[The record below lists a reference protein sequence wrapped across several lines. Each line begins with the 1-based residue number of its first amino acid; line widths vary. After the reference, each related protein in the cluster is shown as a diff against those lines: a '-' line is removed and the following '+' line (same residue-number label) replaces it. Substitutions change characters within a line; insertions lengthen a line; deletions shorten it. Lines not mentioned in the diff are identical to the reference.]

1 MTSFTAP
8 APRNDGELLTAD
20 EAAARL
26 GVRKATLY
34 AYVSRG
40 LLTAMVDPQN
50 PKCSRYPAVELD
62 RLREGAH
69 ASKRAASEPEGLLYE
84 GLPLVPTALTG
95 IVNGDMVMR
104 GQTLTAWA
112 QQATLEET
120 AALLWNTSVQ
130 AAFTRPAPVL
140 PELWHQTARALQQGD
155 PVARALTLWGLA
167 MPQLRGGAD
176 LQGDELAAALGEHLR
191 VAVACWLARAPS
203 NEPLHLQVARAW
215 RLPARHHD
223 AVRQALVLGAD
234 AVGNLMSLSTRMA
247 ASVQGSLATCL
258 VSSINYGFVRLS
270 GGEFEAVEAL
280 FDEVEATGSLKRV
293 AASYRARGEVLPGV
307 NHHVFMRGD
316 PRGGALLNLATGLGS
331 KAGKWLAA
339 AQNDHQPL
347 YPALDFGLVALRR
360 AIKAPR
366 HAALTLTHAARSA
379 GMLAHALE
387 QRQQGRRMWV
397 QSRYVG
403 PLPSGMQHARHPAA
417 SRAPVAKG

>member
-1 MTSFTAP
+1 MVCPAAT
-8 APRNDGELLTAD
+8 APRNDGELLTA
-20 EAAARL
+20 EQAATRL

-40 LLTAMVDPQN
+40 LLTAMADPQQ
-50 PKCSRYPAVELD
+50 PKCSRYPAVEID

-69 ASKRAASEPEGLLYE
+69 ASKRAAPERDGALYD
-84 GLPLVPTALTG
+84 GWPLVPTALTG
-95 IVNGDMVMR
+95 IVNGDIVLR
-104 GQTLTAWA
+104 GHTLTSWA
-112 QQATLEET
+112 EQATLEDT

-130 AAFTRPAPVL
+130 AAFARPAPAL

-167 MPQLRGGAD
+167 MPQLRGGPD
-176 LQGDELAAALGEHLR
+176 LQGDALAAALGEHLR

-203 NEPLHLQVARAW
+203 PEPLHLQVARAW
-215 RLPARHHD
+215 RLPARHHG

-234 AVGNLMSLSTRMA
+234 AVGNLMSLSTRMV

-258 VSSINYGFVRLS
+258 LPSISYGFVRLS

-280 FDEVEATGSLKRV
+280 FDEVEATGSMKRV

-307 NHHVFMRGD
+307 NHHVFMHGD
-316 PRGGALLNLATGLGS
+316 PRGRALLKLATAAGS
-331 KAGKWLAA
+331 KAATWLAA
-339 AQNDHQPL
+339 AQTDHQPL
-347 YPALDFGLVALRR
+347 HPALDFGLVALRR

-366 HAALTLTHAARSA
+366 HAALTLTHAPRSA
-379 GMLAHALE
+379 GMLAQAVE
-387 QRQQGRRMWV
+387 QRQLGRRIWV

-403 PLPSGMQHARHPAA
+403 PLPLGT
-417 SRAPVAKG
+417 